1 MGARVRWLFTWHP
14 SLRRRYTRVMISP
27 RRAYWLGFPLLVALL
42 VFPTAALAQ
51 PPAQPQAQQPAA
63 QPATQ
68 PQQQSPPP
76 GQKPV
81 SEPSDRVQPAATT
94 QKAGQDQDGQK
105 PTQNGATQSKDRLFF
120 ALPNFNTL
128 ENSGNVP
135 PLTVG
140 QKFKLITRSSF
151 DPAQFVWYGLISGI
165 GQAENSESAYGQGW
179 GAYGKR
185 YATTMADGTVEG
197 YMVSGIFPSVLKQ
210 DPRYFIMGKGTITH
224 RTMYALSRLFIT
236 RSDSG
241 RAEFNASEI
250 FGSASAAAIST
261 YGYHPENDKTLSNTA
276 SVWGTQVAY
285 DGIAI
290 VIKEFWPDI
299 RRKMSKKH
307 AADQN

>member
-1 MGARVRWLFTWHP
+1 MM
-14 SLRRRYTRVMISP
+14 TRP
-27 RRAYWLGFPLLVALL
+27 RRAHWLAFPLFVALV
-42 VFPTAALAQ
+42 VFSIPALAQ
-51 PPAQPQAQQPAA
+51 EPAQPEAQ

-68 PQQQSPPP
+68 PAQQTQQP
-76 GQKPV
+76 GQKP
-81 SEPSDRVQPAATT
+81 PSATSGGIQPATA
-94 QKAGQDQDGQK
+94 QKAGQDQGRQK
-105 PTQNGATQSKDRLFF
+105 PAQNGATQSKDRLFF

-128 ENSGNVP
+128 ENAGNVP

-165 GQAENSESAYGQGW
+165 GQADNSESAYGQGW

-210 DPRYFIMGKGTITH
+210 DPRYFIMGKGTVMH
-224 RTMYALSRLFIT
+224 RTVYALSRLFIT

-241 RAEFNASEI
+241 HAEFNASEI
-250 FGSASAAAIST
+250 LGSASAAAIST

>member
-1 MGARVRWLFTWHP
+1 M
-14 SLRRRYTRVMISP
+14 
-27 RRAYWLGFPLLVALL
+27 
-42 VFPTAALAQ
+42 
-51 PPAQPQAQQPAA
+51 
-63 QPATQ
+63 
-68 PQQQSPPP
+68 
-76 GQKPV
+76 
-81 SEPSDRVQPAATT
+81 
-94 QKAGQDQDGQK
+94 
-105 PTQNGATQSKDRLFF
+105 
-120 ALPNFNTL
+120 
-128 ENSGNVP
+128 P

-165 GQAENSESAYGQGW
+165 GQAEDSEKAYGQGW

-210 DPRYFIMGKGTITH
+210 DPRYFIMGKGTLVH

-241 RAEFNASEI
+241 HSEFNASEI
-250 FGSASAAAIST
+250 LGSASAAAIST
-261 YGYHPENDKTLSNTA
+261 YGYHPGDEKTLSNTA
-276 SVWGTQVAY
+276 SVWGTQVGY

-299 RRKMSKKH
+299 RRKIVKKH
-307 AADQN
+307 ADQN

>member
-1 MGARVRWLFTWHP
+1 MLAV
-14 SLRRRYTRVMISP
+14 SL
-27 RRAYWLGFPLLVALL
+27 LLAFL
-42 VFPTAALAQ
+42 VLSTAAFAQ
-51 PPAQPQAQQPAA
+51 EPAQPAAQ

-68 PQQQSPPP
+68 PAQPAVQQTQQP
-76 GQKPV
+76 GQKP
-81 SEPSDRVQPAATT
+81 SSGSSGGVQPATT
-94 QKAGQDQDGQK
+94 RKTGQDQGGLK
-105 PTQNGATQSKDRLFF
+105 PAQNGATQSKDRLFF

-128 ENSGNVP
+128 ENGGNMP

-165 GQAENSESAYGQGW
+165 GQAEDSEKAYGQGW

-210 DPRYFIMGKGTITH
+210 DPRYFIMGKGTLVH

-241 RAEFNASEI
+241 HSEFNASEI
-250 FGSASAAAIST
+250 LGSASAAAIST
-261 YGYHPENDKTLSNTA
+261 YGYHPGDEKTLSNTA
-276 SVWGTQVAY
+276 SVWGTQVGY

-299 RRKMSKKH
+299 RRKIVKKH
-307 AADQN
+307 ADQN

>member
-1 MGARVRWLFTWHP
+1 M
-14 SLRRRYTRVMISP
+14 
-27 RRAYWLGFPLLVALL
+27 
-42 VFPTAALAQ
+42 
-51 PPAQPQAQQPAA
+51 
-63 QPATQ
+63 
-68 PQQQSPPP
+68 
-76 GQKPV
+76 
-81 SEPSDRVQPAATT
+81 
-94 QKAGQDQDGQK
+94 
-105 PTQNGATQSKDRLFF
+105 
-120 ALPNFNTL
+120 
-128 ENSGNVP
+128 P

-210 DPRYFIMGKGTITH
+210 DPRYFIMGKGTVVH

-261 YGYHPENDKTLSNTA
+261 YGYHPENDKDSEQHSERVGHAGCLRRNRHRHQRILAGHPAKNKQEARGRSKLTRRGQLRRRP
-276 SVWGTQVAY
+276 QVFFPHWSPS
-285 DGIAI
+285 DNHS
-290 VIKEFWPDI
+290 F
-299 RRKMSKKH
+299 H
-307 AADQN
+307 

>member
-1 MGARVRWLFTWHP
+1 MT
-14 SLRRRYTRVMISP
+14 SP

-42 VFPTAALAQ
+42 VFSTAALAQ
-51 PPAQPQAQQPAA
+51 APAQPESQQPAA
-63 QPATQ
+63 QPAPPP
-68 PQQQSPPP
+68 PQQSQQP
-76 GQKPV
+76 GQQPP
-81 SEPSDRVQPAATT
+81 SESSGGVQPAATS
-94 QKAGQDQDGQK
+94 QKAGQDQGAQK
-105 PTQNGATQSKDRLFF
+105 PAQNGATQSKDRLFF

-128 ENSGNVP
+128 ENGGNVP

-140 QKFKLITRSSF
+140 EKFKLITRSSF

-165 GQAENSESAYGQGW
+165 GQAENSEPAYGQGW

-197 YMVSGIFPSVLKQ
+197 YMVSGVFPSVLKQ
-210 DPRYFIMGKGTITH
+210 DPRYFIMGKGTFAH
-224 RTMYALSRLFIT
+224 RTVYALSRLFIT

-241 RAEFNASEI
+241 HAEFNASEI

-261 YGYHPENDKTLSNTA
+261 YGYHPANDKTLSNAA